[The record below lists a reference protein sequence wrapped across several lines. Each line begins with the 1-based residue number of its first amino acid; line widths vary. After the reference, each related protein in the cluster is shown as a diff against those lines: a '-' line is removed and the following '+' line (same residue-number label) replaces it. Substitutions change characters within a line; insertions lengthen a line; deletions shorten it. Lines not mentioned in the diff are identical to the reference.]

1 MPTIETCFD
10 CFETSTSDAKKIRR
24 RHKDPRNS
32 KCTQIFSTPPPPLA
46 GGKGRASK
54 MAQVPE
60 GGNFAIL
67 SPKLIVNKTAELFH

>member
-1 MPTIETCFD
+1 MRPGLIVLKLAHPT
-10 CFETSTSDAKKIRR
+10 RR
-24 RHKDPRNS
+24 KLDDDIKTREIQNVRK
-32 KCTQIFSTPPPPLA
+32 FSPPPPPPLA
-46 GGKGRASK
+46 GGKGRVPK

>member
-32 KCTQIFSTPPPPLA
+32 KCTQIFSTPPPLA
-46 GGKGRASK
+46 GGKGRVPK